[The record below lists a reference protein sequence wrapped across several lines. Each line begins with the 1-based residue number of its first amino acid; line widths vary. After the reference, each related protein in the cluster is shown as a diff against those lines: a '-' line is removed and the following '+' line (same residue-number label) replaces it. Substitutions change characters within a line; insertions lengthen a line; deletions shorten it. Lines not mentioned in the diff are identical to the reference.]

1 MQINLSG
8 HHLDITDAIRNHVH
22 DKFARLERHSDQII
36 NIHVILELEKNRQK
50 AEAKVHLGGAELFA
64 DAEEEDLYIAI
75 DKLVDKLDRQ
85 LLKKKEKTVD
95 RAHRGP
101 SRN

>member
-8 HHLDITDAIRNHVH
+8 HHLDITDAIRHHVH
-22 DKFARLERHSDQII
+22 EKFARLERHSDQII
-36 NIHVILELEKNRQK
+36 NIHVILELEKHRQK
-50 AEAKVHLGGAELFA
+50 AEAKVHLVGAELFA
-64 DAEEEDLYIAI
+64 DAQEEDLYIAI

-85 LLKKKEKTVD
+85 LLKQKEKTVD